1 MTLPFDNTRRSRA
14 SQIEILRAFADR
26 LREIDNLND
35 QNVVVS
41 DQPMPKQT
49 PPTGGKLF
57 VTVSYGDGNFPN
69 GRHQEFTEESRLV
82 VAIYTCSKK
91 DKAGRAEAKLLL
103 DDSLTAYK
111 RKVLSKLLVDN
122 PSLGRNSPPWEPAR
136 VTGGKRVPMLREPA
150 TPSHCTSP
158 LDAWSDWIGLQL
170 SFRVV
175 FDWDLYS

>member
-14 SQIEILRAFADR
+14 SQIEILKAFVDR
-26 LREIDNLND
+26 LQEIDNLND

-41 DQPMPKQT
+41 DQSIPKQT

-57 VTVSYGDGNFPN
+57 ITVSYGDGDFPN
-69 GRHQEFTEESRLV
+69 GRNQEFTENSSLV
-82 VAIYTCSKK
+82 VAIYTVSKK

-111 RKVLSKLLVDN
+111 GKVLSKLLVGN
-122 PSLGRNSPPWEPAR
+122 PSLGRDSPPWEPTR
-136 VTGGKRVPMLREPA
+136 VTDGKRVPMLREPA
-150 TPSHCTSP
+150 TPLRCTAP
-158 LDAWSDWIGLQL
+158 LDAWGDWIGIQI